1 MQNQLLQKIKYV
13 YLLLNSIKCARN
25 IMGVFKDGNVR
36 IAFKANSTINN
47 DLQNCEQ
54 CNQYENSGN
63 YQLLS
68 HNCGDMLALASM
80 LHLDDTFCRTHIR
93 LNNLNKHILMQDMLI
108 GKITML
114 CV

>member
-1 MQNQLLQKIKYV
+1 
-13 YLLLNSIKCARN
+13 
-25 IMGVFKDGNVR
+25 MGVFKDANVR

-68 HNCGDMLALASM
+68 HNCGDMLASARM
-80 LHLDDTFCRTHIR
+80 LHLDNMFCRTHIR
-93 LNNLNKHILMQDMLI
+93 LNSLNKHILMQDMLMR
-108 GKITML
+108 KITML
-114 CV
+114 CIQYKSREGGEGMFGEHACSLESKE